1 MSGRWCRRFDG
12 RWSWRWWTDWW
23 RGRRLFREVLLE
35 GVLNLFG
42 DVVCQG
48 CAKFI
53 PDLLQGLL
61 IVTVLLGMS

>member
-1 MSGRWCRRFDG
+1 MSGRGCRRFDG

-35 GVLNLFG
+35 GVLDFFG

-61 IVTVLLGMS
+61 IVAVLLGLS